1 MFAWHILSAFGG
13 LTPATALA
21 VLAAVLLAARGHLR
35 LALEWCLLF
44 GLAMLAVAA
53 SKIAFYGWGI
63 GSRELGFAGFSGHAA
78 RAAAVYPV
86 LAAVVLGQAGNAARL
101 RLAVIAAMVLAA
113 LVAAS
118 RVALGAHWV
127 AESALGFSL
136 GTLAACGFIRRA
148 RGVAALPMPVLPL
161 ALFGGVLLLTPAREP
176 INAERWM
183 VVLGVQ
189 LSGHDRPYM
198 RWSFRPAIK
207 PWKRP
212 CTLAD
217 VLADRA
223 CS

>member
-1 MFAWHILSAFGG
+1 MLAWQAITALGG
-13 LTPATALA
+13 LTPTTALA
-21 VLAAVLLAARGHLR
+21 LLAAVLLAARGQAR
-35 LALEWCLLF
+35 LAFAWCGVF

-63 GSRELGFAGFSGHAA
+63 GSQALGFAGFSGHAA

-86 LAAVVLGQAGNAARL
+86 LAALLAGQAGSTRMLRAAVGAA
-101 RLAVIAAMVLAA
+101 LALAA

-118 RVALGAHWV
+118 RVVLGGHWA
-127 AESALGFSL
+127 AEAALGFSL
-136 GTLAACGFIRRA
+136 GTLAACAFIRLA
-148 RGVAALPMPVLPL
+148 RGVPALPLPPL
-161 ALFGGVLLLTPAREP
+161 LIALFGAVLLLAPAREP

-183 VVLGVQ
+183 MVLGVQ

-198 RWSFRPAIK
+198 RWSFRPAVK

-212 CTLAD
+212 CTLSD
-217 VLADRA
+217 VLAERP